1 MCMLQFMKMNNYKQS
16 TALKHVSEKCI
27 KMLVSIWKCSVKTI
41 VKAKEIQNHKNM
53 YNEDITLL

>member
-1 MCMLQFMKMNNYKQS
+1 MKMNNYEQS

-41 VKAKEIQNHKNM
+41 VKAKEIENHKNM